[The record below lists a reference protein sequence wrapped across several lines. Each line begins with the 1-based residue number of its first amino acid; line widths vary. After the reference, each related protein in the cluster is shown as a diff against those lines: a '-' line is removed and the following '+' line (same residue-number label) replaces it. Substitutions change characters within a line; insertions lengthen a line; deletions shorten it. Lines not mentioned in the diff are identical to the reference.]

1 MGKYRIL
8 VLDDHILVRDLLVTA
23 IAGMEGVGSISSAS
37 SITEAVSLC
46 RGQPMDLVV
55 SEWHLPDGSGLELSR
70 SLRDLS
76 PQPKLLILSGD
87 ELDGIVRDA
96 AQSGVHGFVSKRQ
109 PLSVLKDAIQAI
121 QGGNCFYC
129 PKSSRMLLEAMKEKA
144 PSQAHPL
151 TNREREILKRLASG
165 VSTKDMA
172 QGLGLSPKTISNH
185 ITILKDKLGIQEP
198 AGLVLYA
205 HRHGLIR
212 LQ

>member
-8 VLDDHILVRDLLVTA
+8 VLDDHILTRELLGTA
-23 IAGMEGVGSISSAS
+23 IAAMEGVGSVSGAS
-37 SITEAVSLC
+37 SISEALSHC
-46 RGQPMDLVV
+46 RTQAVDLVV
-55 SEWHLPDGSGLELSR
+55 SEWHLPDGGGLELAR
-70 SLRDLS
+70 SLRELS

-96 AQSGVHGFVSKRQ
+96 AQSGVHGFVSRRQ
-109 PLSVLKDAIQAI
+109 PLSVLRDAIQAL

-129 PKSSRMLLEAMKEKA
+129 PKSSRMLLDAMKEKA
-144 PSQAHPL
+144 PNQVHPL

-172 QGLGLSPKTISNH
+172 QSLGLSPKTISNH